1 MCAWPSWSLIETI
14 STPCSNKWV
23 AKECRRVCTQASL
36 MIPAFFHCQAEGL
49 LHGTVAQWCAFQP
62 AIEKVCLWFAA
73 LDVLLQAL
81 GDVRTEHHIAA
92 FYCFSIP

>member
-1 MCAWPSWSLIETI
+1 MPKGVHTGLFDDSGL
-14 STPCSNKWV
+14 
-23 AKECRRVCTQASL
+23 
-36 MIPAFFHCQAEGL
+36 FHGQAEGL

-92 FYCFSIP
+92 FIVFRFPDMDLLSVKINV

>member
-1 MCAWPSWSLIETI
+1 MPKGVHTGLFDDSGL
-14 STPCSNKWV
+14 
-23 AKECRRVCTQASL
+23 
-36 MIPAFFHCQAEGL
+36 FHCQAEGL

-81 GDVRTEHHIAA
+81 GDVPVYLIKVYDKLNEQ
-92 FYCFSIP
+92 YEP

>member
-1 MCAWPSWSLIETI
+1 MPKGVHTGLFDDSGLFMARRKVCCTALWPSGV
-14 STPCSNKWV
+14 P
-23 AKECRRVCTQASL
+23 
-36 MIPAFFHCQAEGL
+36 
-49 LHGTVAQWCAFQP
+49 FQP

-92 FYCFSIP
+92 FIVFRFPDMDLLSVKINV